1 MDEFNYLAVLISI
14 ILGLG
19 ITQLLTGLGKL
30 INSRA
35 NVRWYWPVAAW
46 TGFLLL
52 IHIQTWWAMF
62 GLRNHKEWDFL
73 AFLIVLLQPIL
84 LYLLAALVLP
94 DVTAQT
100 PMADLR
106 ANYYAHSRW
115 FFSLAI
121 SVVAVS
127 LLRDVILEG
136 KLPDSL
142 NTSIQVLFFVLG
154 AGAIITQREW
164 YHKLLIPINALLY
177 GVYITA
183 LFARLR

>member
-30 INSRA
+30 INTRA

-46 TGFLLL
+46 TGFLLI

-73 AFLIVLLQPIL
+73 AFLVVLLQPIL
-84 LYLLAALVLP
+84 LYLLSALVLP
-94 DVTAQT
+94 DLTAQT
-100 PMADLR
+100 SVVDLR
-106 ANYYAHSRW
+106 ANYYSHSRW
-115 FFSLAI
+115 FFSLAMA
-121 SVVAVS
+121 VVVIS
-127 LLRDVILEG
+127 LLRDIILNG
-136 KLPDSL
+136 RLPELL
-142 NTSIQVLFFVLG
+142 NTSIQVLFFIFG
-154 AGAIITQREW
+154 AGAVATRREW

-177 GVYITA
+177 GVYIVA
-183 LFARLR
+183 LFARLH